1 MSFII
6 MYSRMMNCDGMIAFR
21 VNIISGVAYDSEMED
36 AYINLRKANE
46 GWEQLGTYY
55 FSADTVR
62 VVLTDECK
70 LRSVTAD
77 AVKIVK
83 R

>member
-1 MSFII
+1 MTGP
-6 MYSRMMNCDGMIAFR
+6 RG
-21 VNIISGVAYDSEMED
+21 NIVSGSDRGEESED

-46 GWEQLGTYY
+46 GWEQLGVYY
-55 FSADTVR
+55 FVADTAYIT
-62 VVLTDECK
+62 LTNECK

-77 AVKIVK
+77 AVKLVK

>member
-1 MSFII
+1 MT
-6 MYSRMMNCDGMIAFR
+6 AFR
-21 VNIISGVAYDSEMED
+21 VAYDSEVED

>member
-1 MSFII
+1 MK
-6 MYSRMMNCDGMIAFR
+6 
-21 VNIISGVAYDSEMED
+21 YDKEIED
-36 AYINLRKANE
+36 AYINLKKAND
-46 GWEQLGTYY
+46 GWEQLGVYY
-55 FSADTVR
+55 FEADTVN
-62 VVLTDECK
+62 VVLTNECK

>member
-1 MSFII
+1 M
-6 MYSRMMNCDGMIAFR
+6 R
-21 VNIISGVAYDSEMED
+21 VGNNSVLTILV
-36 AYINLRKANE
+36 
-46 GWEQLGTYY
+46 
-55 FSADTVR
+55 ADTVR

>member
-1 MSFII
+1 
-6 MYSRMMNCDGMIAFR
+6 MNCDGMIAFR

-62 VVLTDECK
+62 VVLTDECR